1 MQKIMKKTALV
12 LSVLC
17 LTAITALAQNVA
29 PVQSIMPKTTGKV
42 ADFTWKDGDK
52 TVTLSEFAKNKV
64 ILLNFWGTWCPPCR
78 KELPDIIALQKEFPE
93 TEFVIVGIAI
103 ERDKD
108 PVTTVRNFMK
118 KNNMDYQM
126 IIGNQE
132 ITDAYGGI
140 TSVPTTFI
148 IRKDFTLSEQLI
160 GMRSKADFEAA
171 IRKAMG
177 K

>member
-1 MQKIMKKTALV
+1 MQKAALA
-12 LSVLC
+12 LSVFC
-17 LTAITALAQNVA
+17 LTAIVAIAQNVA
-29 PVQSIMPKTTGKV
+29 PVQSVMPKAAGKV

-93 TEFVIVGIAI
+93 TEFVIIGIAI
-103 ERDKD
+103 ERAQD
-108 PVTTVRNFMK
+108 PVTTVKNFMK

-132 ITDAYGGI
+132 IADAYGGI

-171 IRKAMG
+171 VRKAMG